1 MDDDCCDRDGSQDR
15 GRRACGRTSH
25 CHTACHWGSGVE
37 GSQDHRATPLSTATP
52 AAASRKPVLPGMPEE
67 RQAGVLAAG
76 RQDMGAVPVPIDL
89 RVQAEV
95 QQCDDL
101 GSPAAGGGSNCQRT
115 LDNQQPVQGR
125 DMPDTAMTKD
135 DLLSTVYQGVERFGF
150 AAATLLLV
158 LYVVRTDLLLPLVA
172 SHERFIDRVVA
183 NNDQQTEMLRIQ
195 TQVIQEIRMLVARS
209 PGPDVSVPARRF
221 GYEGPPG
228 DVPVSVPMAPN
239 KDGQ

>member
-1 MDDDCCDRDGSQDR
+1 MDGDCCDDYG
-15 GRRACGRTSH
+15 GRRACGRASH
-25 CHTACHWGSGVE
+25 CHSTCHWGGGIE
-37 GSQDHRATPLSTATP
+37 GSQDHRAEPLSP
-52 AAASRKPVLPGMPEE
+52 AAAAAPSRKSVLPGVPEE

-76 RQDMGAVPVPIDL
+76 QQDLGAMPVPSEL
-89 RVQAEV
+89 RVQTEI
-95 QQCDDL
+95 QQRDVL
-101 GSPAAGGGSNCQRT
+101 KPTAAGGGSNRQGASDT
-115 LDNQQPVQGR
+115 NQPVQGR

-228 DVPVSVPMAPN
+228 EVPVSVPLAPN